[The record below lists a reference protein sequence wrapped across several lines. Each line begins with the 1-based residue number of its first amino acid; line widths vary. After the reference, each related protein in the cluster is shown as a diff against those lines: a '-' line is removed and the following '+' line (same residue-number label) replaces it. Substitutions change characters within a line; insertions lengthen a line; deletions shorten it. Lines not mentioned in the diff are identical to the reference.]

1 MAPTSAI
8 TFERGFQYGSKFAS
22 KSRSDLILK

>member
-8 TFERGFQYGSKFAS
+8 TIERGFQYGSKFAL
-22 KSRSDLILK
+22 KSRGDLIWK